1 MESSLEKV
9 KATACNN
16 RSLSAFF
23 ALAICTLCLPPK
35 SWISLANFARFH
47 ACMRIKI
54 CKSHIV
60 KLIQRKYFFS
70 LSCVG
75 SSICL
80 YLFILTRWRPQAFAG
95 NTITKPVIRCLSAK
109 IFSGNLGIACVAGAE
124 REVWISGRPVRNVK
138 GAKVPFPFR
147 MPATPA
153 GRALPQIFNASH
165 SNCLKVISQITSGR
179 FSFIN

>member
-1 MESSLEKV
+1 MTNFGLLRYTCEQVLSFESASEAGRGSRVTSHDIGSPQMESSLEKV

-35 SWISLANFARFH
+35 FWISLANFARFH
-47 ACMRIKI
+47 ACMRIKT

-60 KLIQRKYFFS
+60 KLLQRKYFFS

-95 NTITKPVIRCLSAK
+95 NTITQPVIRCLSK
-109 IFSGNLGIACVAGAE
+109 RFF
-124 REVWISGRPVRNVK
+124 REIL
-138 GAKVPFPFR
+138 A
-147 MPATPA
+147 
-153 GRALPQIFNASH
+153 
-165 SNCLKVISQITSGR
+165 
-179 FSFIN
+179 